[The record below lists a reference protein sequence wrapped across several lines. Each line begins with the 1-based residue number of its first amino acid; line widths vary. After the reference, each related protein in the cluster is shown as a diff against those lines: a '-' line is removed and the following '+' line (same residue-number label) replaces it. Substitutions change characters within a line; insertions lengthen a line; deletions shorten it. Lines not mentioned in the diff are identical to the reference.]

1 METTFSKETHRVRSA
16 IEKQVIQY
24 LYTDRELSCAALSE
38 RIEKSVPMVMHAL
51 NQLIKRGWVRST
63 GYAPSTG
70 GRKPMLYSLMPE
82 AQYIVAVAMDQLFT
96 RIQVL
101 DWLHQPVSHL
111 ETIALPL
118 HDNEQATDTLVK
130 AIQEHLQASAIDQ
143 SRILGIGIGM
153 PGFVHIQ
160 KGVNYTFLPVPHGEE
175 SLRAYLEKA
184 LHVPVLIDNDSSLIA
199 LAELRFGMAR
209 GHKHA
214 MVINIGWGTGLG
226 MIVNGTLF
234 RGHTGYSGE
243 FSHIPISDNKILC
256 ECGKRGCLETE
267 TSLLLLAEKA
277 KEEIRQ
283 GKVSQLSTLFKANM
297 HAVDAVLEAANNGD
311 EYAVEL
317 LSDVGYKL
325 GKGIAILIHIMN
337 PELVVLSGRGAKA
350 GKILLAPIQ
359 HALNKYCIPRLLEN
373 TEIVVSKLG
382 FEASLIGA
390 ANLVM
395 ENLYELI

>member
-1 METTFSKETHRVRSA
+1 
-16 IEKQVIQY
+16 
-24 LYTDRELSCAALSE
+24 
-38 RIEKSVPMVMHAL
+38 MVMHAL
-51 NQLIKRGWVRST
+51 NQLMKAGWVHSA

-70 GRKPMLYSLMPE
+70 GRKPLLYSLVPG
-82 AQYIVAVAMDQLFT
+82 AQYILAVAMDQLFT

-101 DWLHQPVSHL
+101 DWLHQPVTAL
-111 ETIALPL
+111 ETLSLPL
-118 HDNEQATDTLVK
+118 HDNDQATDMLIA
-130 AIQEHLQASAIDQ
+130 AIQKHLQASAIEKDN
-143 SRILGIGIGM
+143 ILGIGIGM
-153 PGFVHIQ
+153 PGFVHIP
-160 KGVNYTFLPVPHGEE
+160 KGVNYTFLPAPDGE
-175 SLRAYLEKA
+175 SLRSYLEKQ
-184 LHVPVLIDNDSSLIA
+184 LELPVWIDNDSSLIA
-199 LAELRFGMAR
+199 LAELRFGMAKGR
-209 GHKHA
+209 KHV

-226 MIVNGTLF
+226 MIVNGSLF
-234 RGHTGYSGE
+234 RGHTGYAGE

-277 KEEIRQ
+277 KEEIKQ

-311 EYAVEL
+311 EYAIEL
-317 LSDVGYKL
+317 LSEVGYKL

-373 TEIVVSKLG
+373 TEIAVSKLG

-395 ENLYELI
+395 ENLFELS

>member
-1 METTFSKETHRVRSA
+1 MRSG

-24 LYTDRELSCAALSE
+24 LYTDRELSCSALSE

-51 NQLIKRGWVRST
+51 NQLMKRGWVCST

-70 GRKPMLYSLMPE
+70 GRKPLLYSLVPE

-101 DWLHQPVSHL
+101 DWLHRPITQL
-111 ETIALPL
+111 ETLALPL
-118 HDNEQATDTLVK
+118 HDNEQATDILVQ
-130 AIQEHLQASAIDQ
+130 AIHKHLHAS
-143 SRILGIGIGM
+143 SVNVSKILGVGIGM

-160 KGVNYTFLPVPHGEE
+160 KGVNYTFLPTPNGE
-175 SLRAYLEKA
+175 SLRAYLQKQ
-184 LHVPVLIDNDSSLIA
+184 LQLPVLIDNDSSLIA
-199 LAELRFGMAR
+199 LAELRFGMAKNR
-209 GHKHA
+209 KHV

-234 RGHTGYSGE
+234 RGHTGYAGE
-243 FSHIPISDNKILC
+243 FSHIPISENKILC

-311 EYAVEL
+311 EYAIEL

-337 PELVVLSGRGAKA
+337 PELIVLSGRGAKA
-350 GKILLAPIQ
+350 GKILLAPVQ

-373 TEIVVSKLG
+373 TEIAVSKLG

-395 ENLYELI
+395 ENLFEWN

>member
-1 METTFSKETHRVRSA
+1 MRSG

-51 NQLIKRGWVRST
+51 NQLMKRGWVRSA

-70 GRKPMLYSLMPE
+70 GRKPLLYSLVPE

-101 DWLHQPVSHL
+101 DWLHQPITQL

-118 HDNEQATDTLVK
+118 HDNEQATDTLIM
-130 AIQEHLQASAIDQ
+130 AIQKHLQSSAVDE
-143 SRILGIGIGM
+143 SKILGIGIGM

-160 KGVNYTFLPVPHGEE
+160 QGVNYTFLPAPHGQ
-175 SLRAYLEKA
+175 SLREYLEKE
-184 LHVPVLIDNDSSLIA
+184 LHLPVMIDNDSSLIA
-199 LAELRFGMAR
+199 LAELRFGMAKNR
-209 GHKHA
+209 KHV
-214 MVINIGWGTGLG
+214 MVINVGWGTGLG

-234 RGHTGYSGE
+234 RGHTGYAGE
-243 FSHIPISDNKILC
+243 FSHIPISENKILC

-277 KEEIRQ
+277 KEEISQ
-283 GKVSQLSTLFKANM
+283 GKVSQLSTLFRANM

-311 EYAVEL
+311 EYAIEL

-373 TEIVVSKLG
+373 TEIAVSKLG

-390 ANLVM
+390 ANLVV
-395 ENLYELI
+395 ENLFEWI